1 NESIDAA
8 NRLAFV
14 DIKSGNYENA
24 ADLLKQ
30 IIKVDPANET
40 ALENILSL
48 KNILEKKIQTNSG
61 LSIIIPVFNKCELT
75 INCLK
80 SLIHLG
86 NDIPFE
92 VIIVDNAST
101 DNTNIAVAELN
112 KNLPFEIKYLRN
124 ELNYG
129 FARANN
135 IGASHASFDT
145 LLFLNNDTV
154 ALNDFIS
161 KPMEL
166 LNQNGV
172 GLVGIK
178 LIYPDKIIQHAGLAF
193 SKKKNATHIFKFYP
207 LDYPAANISREMQ
220 AVTGAAMF
228 IKKKLFARLNGFDEV
243 YINGHE
249 DVDLC
254 FRVREEGLKV
264 WYCSDSFIVHLESQ
278 SANRFEKSIQNREIF
293 LKRWADKIITD
304 EDNYYIELKN
314 RSFFQLIK
322 N

>member
-1 NESIDAA
+1 MNPDVFQMLLKADEFIANNDFVSAKNLLTKILVEHDNESIDAA

-166 LNQNGV
+166 LNQHG
-172 GLVGIK
+172 
-178 LIYPDKIIQHAGLAF
+178 GLAF

-220 AVTGAAMF
+220 AVTGAVMF

-264 WYCSDSFIVHLESQ
+264 WYCS
-278 SANRFEKSIQNREIF
+278 
-293 LKRWADKIITD
+293 
-304 EDNYYIELKN
+304 
-314 RSFFQLIK
+314 
-322 N
+322 